1 MFDRHLTKMEL
12 LDTFCRMEGRIE
24 LLAGEEKAFVRV
36 FQNIQDF
43 RCIGQAANVHEVTV
57 ARRLRKIAQ
66 RISDDKFLSALT
78 DSGGSEVAKKKIV
91 HGKSIRRIA
100 KEMGRSRYK
109 VKKLMNGIV
118 NTE

>member
-1 MFDRHLTKMEL
+1 MEL
-12 LDTFCRMEGRIE
+12 LGTFCRMEGRIE
-24 LLAGEEKAFVRV
+24 LLADEERAFVRV

-100 KEMGRSRYK
+100 KETKLSRYRVREIVKK
-109 VKKLMNGIV
+109 VKN
-118 NTE
+118 